1 MCPTS
6 RTAAQLSP
14 PSQAGIATRI
24 EINQKTTIQVCLGLA
39 SNVARSARLRSSE
52 GASRTAE
59 SNAGPESVRI
69 TSWLRRAPVMQNQN
83 EGSAV
88 KDKLNRLMETVFV

>member
-1 MCPTS
+1 
-6 RTAAQLSP
+6 
-14 PSQAGIATRI
+14 
-24 EINQKTTIQVCLGLA
+24 VCLGLA

-69 TSWLRRAPVMQNQN
+69 TSLFAPVERLVMQNQN
-83 EGSAV
+83 EGTAV
-88 KDKLNRLMETVFV
+88 EDKLNRLMEMLFI